1 MYISCMNSSRSS
13 GILMN
18 LCADSGIEPVH
29 RRTPPHEF
37 FREWIMESSGGRVD
51 KSALYYAYVNEMR
64 DSGYHPK
71 GRSNFN
77 LALRQAFPDLQEER
91 LRSHGR
97 DLLIWRGIVLKEGAK
112 TWSPS
117 IR

>member
-1 MYISCMNSSRSS
+1 MLRNQKRFPIPEESRN
-13 GILMN
+13 M
-18 LCADSGIEPVH
+18 AAQH
-29 RRTPPHEF
+29 RIACDHESEF

-77 LALRQAFPDLQEER
+77 QALRQAFPDLQEER

-97 DLLIWRGIVLKEGAK
+97 DLLIWRGIILKEGAK

-117 IR
+117 IH

>member
-1 MYISCMNSSRSS
+1 M
-13 GILMN
+13 
-18 LCADSGIEPVH
+18 AAQH
-29 RRTPPHEF
+29 RIACDHESEF

-77 LALRQAFPDLQEER
+77 LALRQAFPDLQGRFPIFRKSAFVPMEE
-91 LRSHGR
+91 
-97 DLLIWRGIVLKEGAK
+97 IF
-112 TWSPS
+112 
-117 IR
+117 

>member
-1 MYISCMNSSRSS
+1 
-13 GILMN
+13 
-18 LCADSGIEPVH
+18 
-29 RRTPPHEF
+29 
-37 FREWIMESSGGRVD
+37 MESSGGWVD
-51 KSALYYAYVNEMR
+51 KTSLYYAYVNEMR

-77 LALRQAFPDLQEER
+77 QALRQAFPDLQEER

-97 DLLIWRGIVLKEGAK
+97 DLLIWRGIVLKEEAK
-112 TWSPS
+112 TRSPS